1 MFIVVF
7 KLSHSTISCCK
18 FWKKCILTQEFMLC
32 ETQKLW
38 KIRPTLTYFTTIP
51 YATLCRFRS
60 KSLGFKDR
68 ELKNHS
74 DTYLL
79 TLLSWFSNLFIAV
92 FNAIINAS
100 ARNDLTRA
108 AVRRSAQAWYN
119 GVNATFRAL
128 TFKFYNV
135 WLDIFHILDRA
146 ILL

>member
-7 KLSHSTISCCK
+7 TLNNLAAVSLKKMHSNSRIM
-18 FWKKCILTQEFMLC
+18 QC
-32 ETQKLW
+32 ETNRW

-51 YATLCRFRS
+51 YATLCKFWS
-60 KSLGFKDR
+60 KSLGFKDK

-146 ILL
+146 VLL